1 MIRPRMRL
9 AAAVLLATTS
19 SGMADAPEVGITG
32 DLASVTVMHNGAE
45 VEIKRNQDTT
55 AALTGEFAKTS
66 RACPPFCVQPI
77 SPAEGVTTIGE
88 LELMELLENPAAM
101 VVDSRVEE
109 WFRKGTIP
117 GSIHIPYTEVTDR
130 LGELGCEIDFE
141 GWDCTD
147 AVPVALFCN
156 GNWCGQS
163 PSAIRKMVAAGYPAE
178 RISYYRGG
186 MHAWQM
192 LGLTVA
198 GGGS

>member
-1 MIRPRMRL
+1 MTKPPVSL
-9 AAAVLLATTS
+9 AAAILLAGAS
-19 SGMADAPEVGITG
+19 SGFAEPPEVGITG

-45 VEIKRNQDTT
+45 VEIARSQDTS

-66 RACPPFCVQPI
+66 RACPPFCVQPF

-88 LELMELLENPAAM
+88 LELIALLENPAAV